1 MGSAAGVGS
10 GANVCH
16 AEEAGDE
23 HDRAVEHGVYIFGG
37 SEFPHGGLDMGF
49 YGRFGG
55 RGVHVLCDELDV
67 GVFADCGA
75 DALVGLDCSVVLG
88 VVVEHVWDPV
98 EF

>member
-1 MGSAAGVGS
+1 
-10 GANVCH
+10 
-16 AEEAGDE
+16 
-23 HDRAVEHGVYIFGG
+23 
-37 SEFPHGGLDMGF
+37 MGF